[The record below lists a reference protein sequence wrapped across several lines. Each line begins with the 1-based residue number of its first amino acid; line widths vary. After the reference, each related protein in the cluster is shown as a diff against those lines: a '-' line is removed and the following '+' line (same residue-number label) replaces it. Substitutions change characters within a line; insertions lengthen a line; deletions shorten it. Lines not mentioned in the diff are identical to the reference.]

1 MFKTLMRGVL
11 CLTMIAMSVCSFSQ
25 GNSPRWIQSPTG
37 DTLLGFNSEQVDKL
51 GEKLILKSYLVQRN
65 YELVQL
71 NDLMTQRCNALA
83 SALDERKEE
92 VANLDHQITLCQQR
106 IQSLDAEILRLQKI
120 IEKEK
125 RRKIFWKAVAG
136 VEAVVVVVVTTV
148 TLIK

>member
-1 MFKTLMRGVL
+1 
-11 CLTMIAMSVCSFSQ
+11 
-25 GNSPRWIQSPTG
+25 
-37 DTLLGFNSEQVDKL
+37 
-51 GEKLILKSYLVQRN
+51 
-65 YELVQL
+65 VQL

-125 RRKIFWKAVAG
+125 RRKIFWKTVAG